1 VGEAV
6 ATIVF
11 DGACV
16 ICNGWVDFLLRHDV
30 RGRYRFAAM
39 QGTNG
44 RALLAA
50 HGLDPDDP
58 TSFLLIDEAGAHRD
72 TDAIVRV
79 IAGLGGVWR
88 AVHVARLL
96 PRTWRDA
103 AYRTLARNRY
113 RWFGRRE
120 TCRVPSPHE
129 AARFLD

>member
-1 VGEAV
+1 MGEAV